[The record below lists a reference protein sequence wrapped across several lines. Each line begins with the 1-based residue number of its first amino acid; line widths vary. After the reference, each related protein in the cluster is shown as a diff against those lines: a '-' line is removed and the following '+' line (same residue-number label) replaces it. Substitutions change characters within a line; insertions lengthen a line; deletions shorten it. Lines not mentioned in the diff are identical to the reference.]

1 MSVHERPHYVIKPA
15 ELAKWLDQEPD
26 TWWRVDGDPRLTGD
40 VIFPS
45 PSREFTDIL
54 RRYKNKDLFLYPVA
68 PNLTGPQPVGQT
80 ITRQSLDGL
89 ADRDNPDK
97 RRTFLFTWS
106 DREEE
111 WLLVEYPSWKL
122 EDYER

>member
-26 TWWRVDGDPRLTGD
+26 TWWMVDGDPRLTGD

-54 RRYKNKDLFLYPVA
+54 RRYKKDLYLYPIE
-68 PNLTGPQPVGQT
+68 PSSTTPQPAGRT
-80 ITRQSLDGL
+80 IKRQSLDEL
-89 ADRDNPDK
+89 ADWDNPDK
-97 RRTFLFTWS
+97 ARTFLFSWS
-106 DREEE
+106 DREDM
-111 WLLVEYPSWKL
+111 WLLTEYPSWKL
-122 EDYER
+122 EDDER